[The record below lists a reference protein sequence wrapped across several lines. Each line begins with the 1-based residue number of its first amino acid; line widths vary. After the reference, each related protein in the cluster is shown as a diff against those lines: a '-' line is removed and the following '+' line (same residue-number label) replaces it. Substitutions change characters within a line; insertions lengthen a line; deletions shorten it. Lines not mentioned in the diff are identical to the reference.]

1 MGRGIGDAGVIFR
14 RTIIRASIQSIMFFE
29 RKKKGKNWNKFPLY
43 VQKMKE
49 REVRIDS
56 EV

>member
-1 MGRGIGDAGVIFR
+1 MGRGAGDAGVIFR

-29 RKKKGKNWNKFPLY
+29 RKKKGKNWNQFPLY

-49 REVRIDS
+49 REVHIDS